1 MQYSFIL
8 KDNKQK
14 AYRSFTWFLFFLHVV
29 AAGVTG
35 LNAFDRDVKLSV
47 YVLLGMYA
55 VIYSV
60 YYFFRKH
67 KKALDN
73 FSFIMTLL
81 YASFWMKHAGVTAM
95 FIFLSVYV
103 FVMIVR
109 YKKDRVEFSDE
120 GIQLKRVFK
129 TITYS
134 WKEPDNVI
142 LKDGLITIDLKSNK
156 LIQAEIADGKE
167 AKDEEAFNRF
177 CNEQLKIADK

>member
-14 AYRSFTWFLFFLHVV
+14 SFRSFTWFFFFLHIV
-29 AAGVTG
+29 AAGLTG
-35 LNAFDRDVKLSV
+35 LNAVDRNVKLSV
-47 YVLLGMYA
+47 YILLGIYA

-81 YASFWMKHAGVTAM
+81 YAGFWMKHAGLTAM

-109 YKKDRVEFSDE
+109 NKKDRVRFSED
-120 GIQLKRVFK
+120 GVHLKRIFK
-129 TITYS
+129 TKT
-134 WKEPDNVI
+134 WAWQELDNVI
-142 LKDGLITIDLKSNK
+142 LKDGLLTIDIKPNK
-156 LIQAEIADGKE
+156 LLQAEIADGNE
-167 AKDEEAFNRF
+167 DEDEGKFNRF
-177 CNEQLKIADK
+177 CKEQLKDAVK